1 MNLNERLHW
10 ETLMNLHIATI
21 KRAFT
26 FNEKII
32 IAADREL
39 FRVKETFLKNKMK
52 KTRKNEIIFVGLHIR

>member
-1 MNLNERLHW
+1 
-10 ETLMNLHIATI
+10 MNLHIATI

-52 KTRKNEIIFVGLHIR
+52 KTGKKNEIFFVGLHIR

>member
-1 MNLNERLHW
+1 
-10 ETLMNLHIATI
+10 MNLHIATI

-39 FRVKETFLKNKMK
+39 FRVEETFLKNKMK
-52 KTRKNEIIFVGLHIR
+52 KSRKNEMIFVGLHIR